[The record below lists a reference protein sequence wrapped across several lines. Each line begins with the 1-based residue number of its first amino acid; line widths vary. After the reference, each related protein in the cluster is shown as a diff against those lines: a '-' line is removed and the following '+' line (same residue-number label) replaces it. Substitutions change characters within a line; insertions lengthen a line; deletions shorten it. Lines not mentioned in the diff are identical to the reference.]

1 MAVSRKKVQSLL
13 LGFLSKQLR
22 REKILNV
29 SKEINES
36 RDAEYF
42 VHG

>member
-1 MAVSRKKVQSLL
+1 MAVSRKKVQSL